1 MRKTITNSC
10 SVCSEERKSRTREFS
25 THAWTALTIW
35 GEVEQST
42 FGQPICEGCYRE
54 MRDLLIE
61 RAEELHAMAD
71 QQPDYASILE
81 MPFISTETPA
91 AQIAS

>member
-10 SVCSEERKSRTREFS
+10 SVCCEERKSRSREFS

-35 GEVEQST
+35 GEVEQTT

-61 RAEELHAMAD
+61 RSEELHAMSA
-71 QQPDYASILE
+71 QQPDYAALLE
-81 MPFISTETPA
+81 MPFIGAETPA